1 MNRWWQ
7 YQYSDSSYDLWTIPT
22 RSLDQC
28 IHWFLRHSCHSGRW
42 SGIVI
47 YIPDDSTET
56 DSTTTVIHWTT
67 TTKQS
72 QGHLWKS
79 SLLLW
84 PQDLKKISAIPN
96 SFKYDNN
103 APFTVLVFICFLYSS
118 KSIQIPSRCTIYR
131 PGYRFT
137 KALTQIVKLRNYF
150 LL

>member
-28 IHWFLRHSCHSGRW
+28 IHGFLRHSCHSGRW

-96 SFKYDNN
+96 SFKYGNN
-103 APFTVLVFICFLYSS
+103 APFTVLVFIRFPIVPNRF
-118 KSIQIPSRCTIYR
+118 KYR
-131 PGYRFT
+131 QGAPFT
-137 KALTQIVKLRNYF
+137 VLGTVLLKHLRKL
-150 LL
+150 